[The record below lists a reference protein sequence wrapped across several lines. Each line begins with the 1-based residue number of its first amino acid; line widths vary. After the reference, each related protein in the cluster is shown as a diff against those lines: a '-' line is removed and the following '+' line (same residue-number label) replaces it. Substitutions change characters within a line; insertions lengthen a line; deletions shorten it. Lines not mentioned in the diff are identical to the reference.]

1 MVKIWEGLVMEYE
14 KKTGQH
20 YRWLMVK
27 RWDVAVVEYGK
38 NGTTLDVAYGQNEGL
53 CGYGI

>member
-1 MVKIWEGLVMEYE
+1 MRLWNM